1 MFVLSTPQYKA
12 FEPARMHWT
21 VNLNDHEC
29 QPLYRCMRIDMQNLF
44 RDLLFYSLSP
54 RAFALVHS
62 FQIKEELNMDIFLIL
77 IRSHIRRLPIEHVF
91 VTRHSEANT
100 KWFEPIR
107 CPSHSS
113 IPVKL
118 PKFFSVIH
126 MDSWWWC
133 ARQQN
138 KSISGNE
145 INVQEIDSDFKLD
158 AVLCVCVDKRLFGC
172 AVWTLFKIKKSWLKI
187 RWAFCVPQQ
196 PP

>member
-1 MFVLSTPQYKA
+1 
-12 FEPARMHWT
+12 MHWA
-21 VNLNDHEC
+21 VSLSDHER

-54 RAFALVHS
+54 RAFALVRS
-62 FQIKEELNMDIFLIL
+62 LQIKEELNMDIFLIL
-77 IRSHIRRLPIEHVF
+77 ICSHIRRLPIEHVF

-118 PKFFSVIH
+118 PKFFFVIH

-133 ARQQN
+133 ARRMTKQVDKWKWNQCARDRFRFQT
-138 KSISGNE
+138 GRC
-145 INVQEIDSDFKLD
+145 VR
-158 AVLCVCVDKRLFGC
+158 VCV
-172 AVWTLFKIKKSWLKI
+172 WTKGYLVVLYGHFSK
-187 RWAFCVPQQ
+187 
-196 PP
+196 